1 MLPGANLKFVS
12 YDFNVYSLFKSVEK
26 VSYHEF
32 PKSQFFTFLVLEI
45 SIESSI
51 VQPSVVEN
59 PCVLERNPTIEIGV
73 NNIKF

>member
-45 SIESSI
+45 SIASSI
-51 VQPSVVEN
+51 VQPSVV
-59 PCVLERNPTIEIGV
+59 LERTNPTIEIWV